1 MQEGILSHEFECVC
15 VCLCVCTSVCECEE
29 RGCTYSSRLTTR
41 ILTIETNQVIIFVK
55 TFAIILVVVLLC
67 KMPHSVYSTVHTYS
81 LKVLYPF

>member
-1 MQEGILSHEFECVC
+1 MSLSACVF
-15 VCLCVCTSVCECEE
+15 VCEYVRLCVMREE
-29 RGCTYSSRLTTR
+29 VSAYSSRLTTR

-67 KMPHSVYSTVHTYS
+67 KMQHGVYSTVHTYS